1 MLAYN
6 ARMYRP
12 FELFV
17 GMRYVRAKRRNHFIS
32 FISMIS
38 MAGIALGVMALITVL
53 SVMNG
58 FEKELTSRILGM
70 VSHAIVIEYGTAL
83 RDWRPVA
90 RQVEDHPRVNGV
102 APFIEAE
109 GMLVYN
115 KRVKGTAIQ
124 GILPEEEPK
133 VSVIASRMVSGHLDD
148 LLPGSYRIIIG
159 TELAATLGVV
169 PGDKVTIVAPTAN
182 ATPAGL
188 LPRLKQF
195 TVTGLFEIGMHEY
208 DSALALIHMDDAA
221 ALFRKDGPDGLR
233 LMTDDMMQA
242 PAITREV
249 MQQVP
254 GRYGVID
261 WTMRH
266 ANFFRALKTEKTVMF
281 VILTLIVAVAAF
293 NIIST
298 LVMMVTDKQADIA
311 VLRTIGASPRSIMT
325 IFMIQGTV
333 IGVIGIL
340 IGMAGGIWLALNV
353 ETLVPA
359 IEQFFQVK
367 FLSPDIYYI
376 SELPSDLH
384 WGDVFVIGGVA
395 FAFSL
400 LATIFPSWKAANTQ
414 PAEALRYE

>member
-1 MLAYN
+1 MLQ
-6 ARMYRP
+6 MYKP
-12 FELFV
+12 FAIFV
-17 GMRYVRAKRRNHFIS
+17 GLRYVRAKRRNHFIS
-32 FISMIS
+32 FISLIS
-38 MAGIALGVMALITVL
+38 MAGIALGVMALIAVL

-70 VSHAIVIEYGTAL
+70 VSHAVVIQYGSSL
-83 RDWRPVA
+83 DDWRPVA
-90 RQVEDHPRVNGV
+90 EQVAKHPQIRGV

-115 KRVKGTAIQ
+115 KQVKGTAIQ
-124 GILPEEEPK
+124 GILPEEEPR
-133 VSVIASRMVSGHLDD
+133 VSVIAEKMIAGKLTD
-148 LLPGSYRIIIG
+148 LQGGRFGIVLGMEMAGS
-159 TELAATLGVV
+159 LGVV
-169 PGDKVTIVAPTAN
+169 TGDKVTIVAPTAN

-195 TVTGLFEIGMHEY
+195 TVVGIFEIGMHEY
-208 DSALALIHMDDAA
+208 DSALALIHMDDAQK
-221 ALFRKDGPDGLR
+221 LFRKDGPDGLR
-233 LMTDDMMQA
+233 LMTTDMMSA
-242 PAITREV
+242 PQISRDV
-249 MQQVP
+249 MQHIP
-254 GRYGVID
+254 GQYGIID
-261 WTMRH
+261 WTQQH

-311 VLRTIGASPRSIMT
+311 VLRTIGASPRSIMA

-340 IGMAGGIWLALNV
+340 IGMASGIWLALNV

-359 IEQFFQVK
+359 IEDLLQMK

-384 WGDVFVIGGVA
+384 WNDVIVIGSVA
-395 FAFSL
+395 FIFSV
-400 LATIFPSWKAANTQ
+400 LATIFPAWKAANTQ
-414 PAEALRYE
+414 PAESLRYE

>member
-1 MLAYN
+1 MPL
-6 ARMYRP
+6 MYKP
-12 FELFV
+12 FEIFV
-17 GMRYVRAKRRNHFIS
+17 GLRYVRAKRRNHFIS

-38 MAGIALGVMALITVL
+38 MAGIALGVMALIAVL

-70 VSHAIVIEYGTAL
+70 VSHAVVIQYGSSL
-83 RDWRPVA
+83 DEWRPVA
-90 RQVEDHPRVNGV
+90 EQVAKHPQIRGV

-115 KRVKGTAIQ
+115 KQVKGTAIQ
-124 GILPEEEPK
+124 GILPEEEPR
-133 VSVIASRMVSGHLDD
+133 VSVIAEKMVAGKLAN
-148 LLPGSYRIIIG
+148 LQAGQFGIVLG
-159 TELAATLGVV
+159 TEMAGSLGVIT
-169 PGDKVTIVAPTAN
+169 GDKVTIVAPTAN

-195 TVTGLFEIGMHEY
+195 TVVGIFEIGMHEY
-208 DSALALIHMDDAA
+208 DSALALIHMDDAQK
-221 ALFRKDGPDGLR
+221 LFRKDGPDGLR
-233 LMTDDMMQA
+233 LMTTDMMSA
-242 PAITREV
+242 PQISRDV
-249 MQQVP
+249 MQNIP
-254 GRYGVID
+254 GQYGIID
-261 WTMRH
+261 WTQQH

-311 VLRTIGASPRSIMT
+311 VLRTIGASPRSIMA

-340 IGMAGGIWLALNV
+340 IGMASGIWLALNV

-359 IEQFFQVK
+359 IEDLLQMK
-367 FLSPDIYYI
+367 FLSPEVYYI

-384 WGDVFVIGGVA
+384 WNDVIVIGSVA
-395 FAFSL
+395 FIFSV
-400 LATIFPSWKAANTQ
+400 LATIFPAWKAANTQ

>member
-1 MLAYN
+1 
-6 ARMYRP
+6 MYKP
-12 FELFV
+12 FEIFIGL
-17 GMRYVRAKRRNHFIS
+17 RYVRAKRRNHFIS

-38 MAGIALGVMALITVL
+38 MAGIALGVMALIAVL

-70 VSHAIVIEYGTAL
+70 VSHAVVIQYGSSL
-83 RDWRPVA
+83 DDWRPVA
-90 RQVEDHPRVNGV
+90 DLVKQHPQIKGV
-102 APFIEAE
+102 APFVEAE
-109 GMLVYN
+109 GMLVFN

-124 GILPEEEPK
+124 GILPEEEPN
-133 VSVIASRMVSGHLDD
+133 VSVISEKMISGKLEN
-148 LLPGSYRIIIG
+148 LKAGQFGIVLGSEMAGSLGII
-159 TELAATLGVV
+159 

-195 TVTGLFEIGMHEY
+195 TLVGIFEIGMHEY
-208 DSALALIHMDDAA
+208 DSALALIHMDDAQK
-221 ALFRKDGPDGLR
+221 LFRKDGPDGLR

-242 PAITREV
+242 PYISRAV
-249 MQQVP
+249 MQQIP

-261 WTMRH
+261 WTQQH

-311 VLRTIGASPRSIMT
+311 VLRTIGASPGSIMA
-325 IFMIQGTV
+325 IFMIQGTI

-340 IGMAGGIWLALNV
+340 MGMAGGIWLALNV
-353 ETLVPA
+353 TTLVPA
-359 IEQFFQVK
+359 IENLFQIK
-367 FLSPDIYYI
+367 FLSPEVYYI

-384 WGDVFVIGGVA
+384 WNDVFFIGIVA
-395 FAFSL
+395 FLFSL

-414 PAEALRYE
+414 PADALRYE

>member
-1 MLAYN
+1 ML
-6 ARMYRP
+6 RMYKP
-12 FELFV
+12 FAIFV
-17 GMRYVRAKRRNHFIS
+17 GLRYVRAKRRNHFIS
-32 FISMIS
+32 FISLIS
-38 MAGIALGVMALITVL
+38 MAGIALGVMALIAVL

-70 VSHAIVIEYGTAL
+70 VSHAVVIQYGSSL
-83 RDWRPVA
+83 DDWRPVA
-90 RQVEDHPRVNGV
+90 EQVAKHPQIRGV

-115 KRVKGTAIQ
+115 KQVKGTAIQ
-124 GILPEEEPK
+124 GILPEEEPR
-133 VSVIASRMVSGHLDD
+133 VSVVAEKMIAGKLTD
-148 LLPGSYRIIIG
+148 LQGGQFGIVLGMEMAGS
-159 TELAATLGVV
+159 LGVV
-169 PGDKVTIVAPTAN
+169 TGDKVTIVAPTAN

-195 TVTGLFEIGMHEY
+195 TVVGIFEIGMHEY
-208 DSALALIHMDDAA
+208 DSALALIHMDDAQK
-221 ALFRKDGPDGLR
+221 LFRKDGPDGLR
-233 LMTDDMMQA
+233 LMTTDMMSA
-242 PAITREV
+242 PQISRDV
-249 MQQVP
+249 MQHIP
-254 GRYGVID
+254 GQYGIID
-261 WTMRH
+261 WTQQH

-311 VLRTIGASPRSIMT
+311 VLRTIGASPRSIMA

-340 IGMAGGIWLALNV
+340 IGMASGIWLALNV

-359 IEQFFQVK
+359 IEDLLQMK

-384 WGDVFVIGGVA
+384 WNDVIVIGSVA
-395 FAFSL
+395 FIFSV
-400 LATIFPSWKAANTQ
+400 LATIFPAWKAANAQ
-414 PAEALRYE
+414 PAESLRYE

>member
-1 MLAYN
+1 
-6 ARMYRP
+6 MYKP
-12 FELFV
+12 FEIFV
-17 GMRYVRAKRRNHFIS
+17 GLRYVRAKRRNHFIS

-70 VSHAIVIEYGTAL
+70 VSHAVVIQYGSSL
-83 RDWRPVA
+83 DDWRPVA
-90 RQVEDHPRVNGV
+90 RMVGEHPQIRGV

-109 GMLVYN
+109 GMLIYN

-133 VSVIASRMVSGHLDD
+133 VSVISEKMISGKLES
-148 LLPGSYRIIIG
+148 LQAGQFGIVLGSEMAG
-159 TELAATLGVV
+159 TLGVV

-195 TVTGLFEIGMHEY
+195 TVVGIFEIGMHEY
-208 DSALALIHMDDAA
+208 DSALALIHMDDAQK
-221 ALFRKDGPDGLR
+221 LFRKDGPDGLR
-233 LMTDDMMQA
+233 LMTTDMMQA
-242 PAITREV
+242 PYISRAV
-249 MQQVP
+249 MQQIP
-254 GRYGVID
+254 GQYGVID
-261 WTMRH
+261 WTQQH
-266 ANFFRALKTEKTVMF
+266 ANFFRALKMEKTVMF

-311 VLRTIGASPRSIMT
+311 VLRTIGASPRSIMA

-353 ETLVPA
+353 QTLVPA
-359 IEQFFQVK
+359 IENLLQMK
-367 FLSPDIYYI
+367 FLSPEVYYI

-384 WGDVFVIGGVA
+384 WNDVFFIGIVA
-395 FAFSL
+395 FLFSL
-400 LATIFPSWKAANTQ
+400 LATIFPAWKAANTQ

>member
-1 MLAYN
+1 MLH
-6 ARMYRP
+6 MYKP
-12 FELFV
+12 FAIFV
-17 GMRYVRAKRRNHFIS
+17 GLRYVRAKRRNHFIS
-32 FISMIS
+32 FISLIS
-38 MAGIALGVMALITVL
+38 MAGIALGVMALIAVL

-70 VSHAIVIEYGTAL
+70 VSHAVVIQYGSSL
-83 RDWRPVA
+83 DDWRPVA
-90 RQVEDHPRVNGV
+90 EQVAKHPQIRGV

-115 KRVKGTAIQ
+115 KQVKGTAIQ
-124 GILPEEEPK
+124 GILPEEEPR
-133 VSVIASRMVSGHLDD
+133 VSVIAEKMIAGKLAD
-148 LLPGSYRIIIG
+148 LQGGQFGIVLG
-159 TELAATLGVV
+159 TEMAGSLGVV
-169 PGDKVTIVAPTAN
+169 TGDKVTIVAPTAN

-195 TVTGLFEIGMHEY
+195 TVVGIFEIGMHEY
-208 DSALALIHMDDAA
+208 DSALALIHMDDAQK
-221 ALFRKDGPDGLR
+221 LFRKDGPDGLR
-233 LMTDDMMQA
+233 LMTTDMMSA
-242 PAITREV
+242 PQISRDV
-249 MQQVP
+249 MQHIP
-254 GRYGVID
+254 GQYGIID
-261 WTMRH
+261 WTQQH

-311 VLRTIGASPRSIMT
+311 VLRTIGASPRSIMA

-340 IGMAGGIWLALNV
+340 IGMASGIWLALNV

-359 IEQFFQVK
+359 IEDLLQMK
-367 FLSPDIYYI
+367 FLSPEVYYI

-384 WGDVFVIGGVA
+384 WNDVIVIGSVA
-395 FAFSL
+395 FIFSV
-400 LATIFPSWKAANTQ
+400 LATIFPAWKAANTQ